1 MVRAFPFS
9 GLLRLPGDRRA
20 LPRMLRAL
28 RFSSWVRTS
37 LFRPRLVLPAKARRA
52 VASNVMTPLSLSYT
66 VFDGPSPQPPL
77 VFLHGLFGSKNN
89 FQSLAKKLVLQTGRQ
104 VLTVDARNHGSSP
117 HSSLMSYEAMSA
129 DVQLLLHQLHLNR
142 CVLIGHSMGGKTAM
156 VLSLQRPELVER
168 LMCVDISPS
177 ESSAVTS
184 FQAFVAAMQ
193 AVNIPQGLPRS
204 TVHRLAEEQLR
215 STIQEPATRN
225 FLLTNLVSSEGQFK
239 WRVNLEAISHHLDEL
254 LSFPDFQTPYLG
266 PTLFLGGTKSQYI
279 SSNDYPEIERLF
291 PEAEIQYVPD
301 AGHWVHA
308 DQPQQ
313 FLAAVC
319 NFLELPPP

>member
-1 MVRAFPFS
+1 
-9 GLLRLPGDRRA
+9 
-20 LPRMLRAL
+20 MLRAL
-28 RFSSWVRTS
+28 RFSRWDHSS
-37 LFRPRLVLPAKARRA
+37 PLRLVILAKERRA
-52 VASNVMTPLSLSYT
+52 FASNVVTPLSLSYT

-168 LMCVDISPS
+168 LVCVDISPS
-177 ESSAVTS
+177 ETSAVTS
-184 FQAFVAAMQ
+184 FQAFLAAMR
-193 AVNIPQGLPRS
+193 AVNIPRGLPRS
-204 TVHRLAEEQLR
+204 TARRLAEEQLR

-225 FLLTNLVSSEGQFK
+225 FLLTNLVSSEDQFM
-239 WRVNLEAISHHLDEL
+239 WRVNLEAISHHLNEI
-254 LSFPDFQTPYLG
+254 LSFPDFQTPYSG
-266 PTLFLGGTKSQYI
+266 PTLFLGGSKSEYI

-291 PEAEIQYVPD
+291 PEAEIQYVSN

-308 DQPQQ
+308 DQPQE
-313 FLAAVC
+313 FLTAVC